1 MTHNIRR
8 RNFNLLA
15 LAGAVASSLGSL
27 SAWAQAAWPSRP
39 IRMIIPSTPGGGTD
53 FTGRQISMKLT
64 EMNGWQVVPDNR
76 PGAGTA
82 LGLAEAARAKPDG
95 YELVIAQSDNVSLI
109 PLLMKVTYDPLKD
122 LTPIALA
129 AITPLIIIVRD
140 DSPFKTL
147 ADLIKVARAKPGQ
160 LSYGTSGTGG
170 SVHIAMELLQI
181 TAGCK
186 MQHVPYKGSTPALAD
201 LMGGHLNFAGSS
213 ISSAATL
220 IHAGKIRALAVTSA
234 SRNASLPDVPTVAEF
249 GYKDFNAISF
259 YGVMGPAGLPAPI
272 VARLNADVN
281 RIIARPDV
289 KAAFLAQGFDATAMS
304 PEEFGALIK
313 ADIQKSREII
323 AAAGIKVE

>member
-1 MTHNIRR
+1 MKRR
-8 RNFNLLA
+8 DFNLMA
-15 LAGAVASSLGSL
+15 LAGAAGSLGAL
-27 SAWAQAAWPSRP
+27 PAARAQAWPAKP

-53 FTGRQISMKLT
+53 FTGRQLSIKLS

-109 PLLMKVTYDPLKD
+109 PLLMKVAYDPIRD

-129 AITPLIIIVRD
+129 AVTPLVIIVKD

-147 ADLIKVARAKPGQ
+147 GDLIKAAKADPGK

-170 SVHIAMELLQI
+170 GVHIAMELLQL

-186 MQHVPYKGSTPALAD
+186 MQHVPYKGSTPALTD
-201 LMGGHLNFAGSS
+201 LMGGHLGFAGSS
-213 ISSAATL
+213 ISSAASL
-220 IHAGKIRALAVTSA
+220 IHSGKIRALAVTSA
-234 SRNASLPDVPTVAEF
+234 RRNASLPDVPTVAEF

-259 YGVMGPAGLPAPI
+259 YGVMGPAGLPAP
-272 VARLNADVN
+272 VVQRLNADINKILV
-281 RIIARPDV
+281 RPDV
-289 KAAFLAQGFDATAMS
+289 KTAFQAQGFDAAPGS
-304 PEEFGALIK
+304 PEEFAALIK
-313 ADIQKSREII
+313 ADIQKSRDII
-323 AAAGIKVE
+323 TAAGIKVE